1 MSVRMGMYEVCAK
14 CGHVGRY
21 NYVDKIFAVKAS
33 SGKEAAAKVRNFPRV
48 KHDHKD
54 AIRYVKSIDADRYA
68 EIISKNILD
77 PFFLC
82 HNVQEQRRRCI
93 MDKDIQYDTMV
104 KRYREERV
112 AGPHGKPRERIKR
125 MSSSEILHS
134 YYSEESKIC

>member
-54 AIRYVKSIDADRYA
+54 AILPELLKG
-68 EIISKNILD
+68 
-77 PFFLC
+77 
-82 HNVQEQRRRCI
+82 
-93 MDKDIQYDTMV
+93 T
-104 KRYREERV
+104 
-112 AGPHGKPRERIKR
+112 
-125 MSSSEILHS
+125 
-134 YYSEESKIC
+134 ESCKFYNS